1 MSCIM
6 VLNVSL
12 DGCRAGTACTFG
24 ESQSFILR
32 TQDTEIQTTAVAD
45 DHFQPSIVYT
55 EDTKKDKAFSV
66 CIKPTTMKCS
76 RSLRM
81 VKFTCL
87 QYKKT
92 SVENAR
98 VDKGSTKLP
107 TLKEFISLLEEQ
119 VVRIK
124 HDNTLVLSQT
134 PSINLV

>member
-1 MSCIM
+1 MSHWM
-6 VLNVSL
+6 AAGQGQHAHLERVRVSFSPHKTQKFRQQL
-12 DGCRAGTACTFG
+12 LGMIISNHPLYTLKT
-24 ESQSFILR
+24 QKR
-32 TQDTEIQTTAVAD
+32 TR
-45 DHFQPSIVYT
+45 PPLS
-55 EDTKKDKAFSV
+55 
-66 CIKPTTMKCS
+66 IKPTTMQCS

-87 QYKKT
+87 QYKKA